1 MSGPFGCNSLV
12 QLVLLLHKADFS
24 FCLTGGQF
32 SRLRSS
38 SISYRN
44 LFYDSDMMLQMYLF
58 PLNTLFYCEFAFS
71 ASVRDSCLRDPF
83 TDRQLDFIQ
92 SNLVSCKLNFSTD
105 LVNSQLS
112 TELKD
117 CQVQYET
124 LVAKMF
130 FIIILG
136 KSLNNSQ
143 VILFTYCLFVSFLLL
158 GEFADVYKGTLQTPK
173 GKEIVAIKVL
183 RVSITLG
190 YYFLAQKFMHAID
203 CEYLFDPHL
212 SNVQLSKSKAPIPR
226 PFHSRIF
233 ISLVD
238 FQFKVLFFLC
248 VQPGSNE
255 KNQKDFLSEASIMG
269 QFDHPNVIAL
279 KGVVTQSRSAVIFKA
294 TMIDFEGH

>member
-1 MSGPFGCNSLV
+1 MMS
-12 QLVLLLHKADFS
+12 
-24 FCLTGGQF
+24 
-32 SRLRSS
+32 
-38 SISYRN
+38 Y
-44 LFYDSDMMLQMYLF
+44 MYLF

-71 ASVRDSCLRDPF
+71 ASVCDCCLRDTY
-83 TDRQLDFIQ
+83 TDRQLDFIFYQ
-92 SNLVSCKLNFSTD
+92 SNLVSCKLSLSIA
-105 LVNSQLS
+105 LVNNQLS

-117 CQVQYET
+117 CYVQYET
-124 LVAKMF
+124 PGAKMF

-143 VILFTYCLFVSFLLL
+143 VFTYCLFVSFLLL
-158 GEFADVYKGTLQTPK
+158 GEFADVYKGTLQTAK

-226 PFHSRIF
+226 PLHSRIF
-233 ISLVD
+233 TSLVD

-294 TMIDFEGH
+294 TMNDFEGH

>member
-1 MSGPFGCNSLV
+1 MMSC
-12 QLVLLLHKADFS
+12 
-24 FCLTGGQF
+24 
-32 SRLRSS
+32 
-38 SISYRN
+38 
-44 LFYDSDMMLQMYLF
+44 MYLF

-71 ASVRDSCLRDPF
+71 ASVRDCCLCHPF
-83 TDRQLDFIQ
+83 TDRQLDYIQ
-92 SNLVSCKLNFSTD
+92 SNLVSCKLNFSTG
-105 LVNSQLS
+105 LVNNQLS
-112 TELKD
+112 TEHKD
-117 CQVQYET
+117 CYLQYET
-124 LVAKMF
+124 PVAKMF

-143 VILFTYCLFVSFLLL
+143 VFTYCLFVSFLLP

-183 RVSITLG
+183 RVSIILG
-190 YYFLAQKFMHAID
+190 YYFLAQTFMHAID
-203 CEYLFDPHL
+203 CEYLFDPYL

-294 TMIDFEGH
+294 IMNDFEGQ